1 MRIKVVHF
9 VLSESYGGIESFL
22 YEMYRRNDDNNLEM
36 EFVAMGYDNSIADRF
51 RKIGAIVQNVSNRDN
66 FKAYKRDIEK
76 LMSTYKSECDR
87 TQVVMHFHKNS
98 AADMTAIK
106 IAKRSGFKIIVH
118 SHNTAPSTGYFT
130 KVLHLLNRSKL
141 NQYADYKAACSKMA
155 ADWMFGK
162 NQDVKIIYNGID
174 TKRFFKCDS
183 KRKQIRQE
191 LGIPKD
197 STVIINVGRFTKQK
211 NQNWLIDMMTHTKE
225 KNIYLIL
232 VGDGELREHCQKE
245 AKEKDIAE
253 RVKFLGQRQ
262 DIPDLLNASDIFMMP
277 SIYEGYPIS
286 ALEAQA
292 CGLKVMLSDTISKEV
307 DVTGNIK
314 WFSLKE
320 DYDKVISQILENKWQ
335 CQKIVREYDIETTYN
350 NLKNMYQEIVE

>member
-22 YEMYRRNDDNNLEM
+22 YEMYRRNDDENLEM
-36 EFVAMGYDNSIADRF
+36 EFVAVGYDNSIAERF
-51 RKIGAIVQNVSNRDN
+51 RKIGAVVQNVSNRDN
-66 FKAYKRDIEK
+66 FNAYKTDIDK
-76 LMSTYKSECDR
+76 LMTIYKEKCDR
-87 TQVVMHFHKNS
+87 TQIIMHFHKNS

-106 IAKRSGFKIIVH
+106 IAKTSGFKIIVH

-130 KVLHLLNRSKL
+130 KILHLLNRNRL
-141 NQYADYKAACSKMA
+141 NQYADYKVACSKVA

-162 NQDVKIIYNGID
+162 AQDVKIIYNGID

-191 LGIPKD
+191 LGIAKN
-197 STVIINVGRFTKQK
+197 SIVIINVGRFTKQK
-211 NQNWLIDMMTHTKE
+211 NQNWLIDMMRYAKE

-232 VGDGELREHCQKE
+232 VGDGELREHCQRY
-245 AKEKDIAE
+245 AKEKNIAE

-262 DIPDLLNASDIFMMP
+262 DIPDLLNASDIFMLP
-277 SIYEGYPIS
+277 SLYEGYPIS

-292 CGLKVMLSDTISKEV
+292 CGLKVMLSDTISNEV
-307 DVTGNIK
+307 DVTGNVM

-335 CQKIVREYDIETTYN
+335 CQKIMCEYDIETTYS